1 MSDKSITNQDNQTLS
16 QDDVKTCE
24 NCHAQVHGMY
34 CSQCGQSVEST
45 LRYFWSV
52 ILHLLDD
59 IFSFDSRANRTLIPL
74 LFKPAFLTNEYIAGR
89 RVHYVPPLRLYL
101 FISIVFFLTLKFIAV
116 DESLG
121 AFNVGDSVS
130 SSVKVEQHL
139 SGLQEKKATAAPDEQ
154 VRIDNDIKKFSQY
167 QEDLTKQKSLAIK
180 GLTDKLVQLEFEK
193 LREKEQFSQEKQENL
208 DNIIESITLFK
219 NGDKK
224 DLTPDKLTF
233 GNNEDGSLSFDFL
246 TPENNKKL
254 NDFAQLLSQKAKKAF
269 NEDPTPLI
277 KEAIEKLPQLL
288 FILLP
293 LFAALLKLMFIF
305 SKRLYLEHLT
315 VALHSHSF
323 IFLAILIVE
332 LIGFA
337 QHYAADYTILKDIT
351 EFLEI
356 AIVFWIPIYLFIMQK
371 RVYKQG
377 YFFTTVKYAFIGVT
391 YMIMIVITGTI
402 AFIWGLAST

>member
-1 MSDKSITNQDNQTLS
+1 MSDKSITKQDNQTLA
-16 QDDVKTCE
+16 QENVKTCE
-24 NCHAQVHGMY
+24 NCHAPVQGMY

-52 ILHLLDD
+52 VLHLLDD
-59 IFSFDSRANRTLIPL
+59 IFSFDSRVNRTLIPL
-74 LFKPAFLTNEYIAGR
+74 LFRPAFLTNEYIAGR

-101 FISIVFFLTLKFIAV
+101 FISIVFFLTLKFFAV

-130 SSVKVEQHL
+130 STVKVEQHL
-139 SGLQEKKATAAPDEQ
+139 SKLQTKKATATPDNQSLITDE
-154 VRIDNDIKKFSQY
+154 IKKFSQY
-167 QEDLTKQKSLAIK
+167 KEDLTKQKSLAIK

-193 LREKEQFSQEKQENL
+193 LREKDNFSPEKQKNL
-208 DNIIESITLFK
+208 DNLIENITLFK
-219 NGDKK
+219 SGEKNN
-224 DLTPDKLTF
+224 LSSDKLTF

-246 TPENNKKL
+246 TPEHNKKV
-254 NDFAQLLSQKAKKAF
+254 NDFAQLLSKKAEKAF

-293 LFAALLKLMFIF
+293 LFAGLLKIMFIF

-323 IFLAILIVE
+323 IFLSILMVE

-337 QHYAADYTILKDIT
+337 KFYAAHLPLITHIT

-356 AIVFWIPIYLFIMQK
+356 AIVIWIPIYLFIMQK

-377 YFFTTVKYAFIGVT
+377 YFFTTIKYAFIGIT
-391 YMIMIVITGTI
+391 YMVMIAITATV